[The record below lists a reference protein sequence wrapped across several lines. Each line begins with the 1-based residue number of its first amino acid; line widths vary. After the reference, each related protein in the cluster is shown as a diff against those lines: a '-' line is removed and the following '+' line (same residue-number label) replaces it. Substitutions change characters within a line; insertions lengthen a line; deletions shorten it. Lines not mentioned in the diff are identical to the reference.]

1 MLSRRV
7 PRLFFSLVFAP
18 GISREKV
25 VSKIPVS
32 RDFYARVPG
41 NIVVLLKPLFGG
53 CFCPFF
59 PQNSYPNYVSLKIF
73 FYQPGNGLFL
83 SFLHDYFV

>member
-1 MLSRRV
+1 MFAPGISR
-7 PRLFFSLVFAP
+7 P

-53 CFCPFF
+53 VFALFPPEFISKLCVFKDFF
-59 PQNSYPNYVSLKIF
+59 SISQEMD
-73 FYQPGNGLFL
+73 FL